1 MEEIKRIWEKL
12 DAKLSKTAVKSYDKI
27 PYTSFNGVHDNK
39 AETDIC
45 WWTNGFWP
53 ALMLLMYNGTK
64 NEVYLNTAR
73 NAQAL
78 LDEAF
83 KNRDGLHHDVGFMW
97 HLSSGA
103 DYRITGN
110 IQARNRALLAADML
124 AGRFM
129 LNGRFIRA
137 WNDENGIDRT
147 GWTIIDCMMNIP
159 LLYWASDELKVSNY
173 KEIAIAHADITLRD
187 HIRPDG
193 SVNHIC
199 IHDTQSG
206 ELIQTLGGQGYAEGS
221 CWSRGQSWA
230 IYGFAQSYMHTKDV
244 KYLDAAKSCAN
255 YFIAALGDDYVPVSD
270 FRAPK
275 EPVIY
280 DTTAGTIAAC
290 GMITIA
296 KYLSENEG
304 RMYLDVAIKIITEI
318 EKRFCDWSDCEDS
331 IVQMG
336 SESYHS
342 DKGQLPIIYG
352 DFYFAEAISLLM
364 GFDRTN

>member
-1 MEEIKRIWEKL
+1 METIAKIWEKL
-12 DAKLSKTAVKSYDKI
+12 DEKLSVTAVKSFDKI

-53 ALMLLMYNGTK
+53 GLMLLMYNGTK
-64 NEVYLNTAR
+64 KDVYLNCAR
-73 NAQAL
+73 NGQKL
-78 LDEAF
+78 LDGAF

-97 HLSSGA
+97 HISSGA
-103 DYRITGN
+103 DYRLTGDST
-110 IQARNRALLAADML
+110 ARTRALFAADML
-124 AGRFM
+124 MGRYM
-129 LNGRFIRA
+129 LKGGFIRA
-137 WNDENGIDRT
+137 WNDENNTDRT

-159 LLYWASDELKVSNY
+159 LLYWASEELKVSNY
-173 KEIAIAHADITLRD
+173 REVAIAHADMTLRD

-199 IHDTQSG
+199 VHNTATG
-206 ELIQTLGGQGYAEGS
+206 ELLETLGGQGVGVGS
-221 CWSRGQSWA
+221 CWSRGQAWA
-230 IYGFAQSYMHTKDV
+230 IYGFIQSYTHTKDV
-244 KYLDAAKSCAN
+244 KYLDAAKKCAN
-255 YFIAALGDDYVPVSD
+255 YFIASLNGEFVPVSD

-280 DTTAGTIAAC
+280 DTTAGVIAAC
-290 GMITIA
+290 GMIEIS
-296 KYLSENEG
+296 KVLNENEG
-304 RMYLDVAIKIITEI
+304 RLYLDTAIKIIKETDE
-318 EKRFCDWSDCEDS
+318 RFCNWSEDEDT

-342 DKGQLPIIYG
+342 EKGQLPIIYG
-352 DFYFAEAISLLM
+352 DYYLAEAVSLLM

>member
-1 MEEIKRIWEKL
+1 MEQIREIWSKL
-12 DAKLSKTAVKSYDKI
+12 DQKLSKTAVKSFNKI
-27 PYTSFNGVHDNK
+27 PYTTFNGVHDNK
-39 AETDIC
+39 AETDIT

-53 ALMLLMYNGTK
+53 GLMLLMYNGTNK
-64 NEVYLNTAR
+64 DIYLKTAH
-73 NAQAL
+73 NGEML

-103 DYRITGN
+103 RYRLTGDTSSR
-110 IQARNRALLAADML
+110 ARALFAADML

-129 LNGRFIRA
+129 LKGGFIRA
-137 WNDENGIDRT
+137 WNDENGLNRT

-173 KEIAIAHADITLRD
+173 REIAIAHADITLRD
-187 HIRPDG
+187 HIRSDG

-199 IHDTQSG
+199 IHNTNTG
-206 ELIQTLGGQGYAEGS
+206 ELLETLGGQGYAEGS
-221 CWSRGQSWA
+221 CWSRGQAWA
-230 IYGFAQSYMHTKDV
+230 IYGFAQSYIHTKDV
-244 KYLDAAKSCAN
+244 KYLDAAKKCAN
-255 YFIAALGDDYVPVSD
+255 YFIASLGNEYVPVSD

-280 DTTAGTIAAC
+280 DTTAGVIAAC
-290 GMITIA
+290 GMIEISKA
-296 KYLSENEG
+296 LNENEG
-304 RMYLDVAIKIITEI
+304 RLYLETAIKIIKETDN
-318 EKRFCDWSDCEDS
+318 RFCNWSDTEDS

-342 DKGQLPIIYG
+342 EKGQLPIIYG
-352 DFYFAEAISLLM
+352 DYYFAEAVSLLM

>member
-1 MEEIKRIWEKL
+1 MENITKIWKKL
-12 DAKLSKTAVKSYDKI
+12 DEKLSKTVVKSFDKI
-27 PYTSFNGVHDNK
+27 PYTTIDGVHDNK
-39 AETDIC
+39 VETDIC

-53 ALMLLMYNGTK
+53 GLCLIMYNGTK
-64 NEVYLNTAR
+64 KDIYLKCAR
-73 NAQAL
+73 NAQRL
-78 LDEAF
+78 LDDAF

-103 DYRITGN
+103 DYRLTGDST
-110 IQARNRALLAADML
+110 ARNRALFAADML
-124 AGRFM
+124 MGRFM
-129 LNGRFIRA
+129 LNGGFIRA
-137 WNDENGIDRT
+137 WNDENGLDRT

-159 LLYWASDELKVSNY
+159 LLYWASSELKVSNY

-199 IHDTQSG
+199 IHDTQTG
-206 ELIQTLGGQGYAEGS
+206 ELIETLGGQGYAEGS

-230 IYGFAQSYMHTKDV
+230 IYGFVQSYMHTKDIR
-244 KYLDAAKSCAN
+244 YLDAAKKCTN
-255 YFIAALGDDYVPVSD
+255 YFIAALGDEYVPVSD

-280 DTTAGTIAAC
+280 DTTAGVIAAC
-290 GMITIA
+290 GMIEIS
-296 KYLSENEG
+296 KVLPENEG
-304 RMYLDVAIKIITEI
+304 RLYLDTAIKIIKETDE
-318 EKRFCDWSDCEDS
+318 RFCDWSDNEDS

-336 SESYHS
+336 SESYHG
-342 DKGQLPIIYG
+342 KNGQLPIIYG
-352 DFYFAEAISLLM
+352 DYYFAEAVSLLM